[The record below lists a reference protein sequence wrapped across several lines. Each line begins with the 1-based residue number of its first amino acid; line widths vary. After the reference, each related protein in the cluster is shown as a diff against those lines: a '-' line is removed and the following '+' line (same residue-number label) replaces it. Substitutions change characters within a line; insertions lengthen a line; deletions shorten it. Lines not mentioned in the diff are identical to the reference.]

1 MSNSN
6 GTSYTARSMN
16 GIITIDDGAGTT
28 LEDGT
33 ITTDHFT
40 TNILNAVTAVISGS
54 ITTDNFTTNN
64 INTLNAVISGSI
76 TCNIIDGLNDETQ
89 TDICTLFN
97 NEVNGIIYIGCANT
111 SFIYI
116 GYNTN
121 IYKVLYLGSHASD
134 IFLGGFKF
142 LNNDM
147 NMADDTQDMNIANTQ
162 YTGNLNIGTYVY
174 RSGQI
179 KIGNI
184 SNTNIIGDIKIISNA
199 INLDVNADFIIGDEL
214 LNFNTLY
221 LGNLVNR
228 NVIGGCLI
236 INNDIDLNV
245 AGTLT
250 IGSTNATNIK
260 IGNATTINT
269 LIQNSDTFVIGN
281 NAMSWSIYGL
291 LGQGIAFMPNIISG
305 MMMAFYSSSLGTV
318 ADAYISVSGGTAS
331 ATQGNMVIAAND
343 ITIQQ
348 SGILKMGS
356 STSTTY
362 IKNSRNLIIGQT
374 PETYDYYCIVSV
386 SKTKGA
392 G

>member
-40 TNILNAVTAVISGS
+40 TNILNTVNAVISGS

-76 TCNIIDGLNDETQ
+76 TCNIIDGLNDLTQ
-89 TDICTLFN
+89 ADVCTLFN
-97 NEVNGIIYIGCANT
+97 NEVEGIIYIGCANT

-147 NMADDTQDMNIANTQ
+147 NMADDMQDMNIANTQ

-228 NVIGGCLI
+228 NVIGGLLVVDNVLDTNI
-236 INNDIDLNV
+236 GTSILN
-245 AGTLT
+245 
-250 IGSTNATNIK
+250 IGSTNAT
-260 IGNATTINT
+260 TINIT
-269 LIQNSDTFVIGN
+269 
-281 NAMSWSIYGL
+281 
-291 LGQGIAFMPNIISG
+291 P
-305 MMMAFYSSSLGTV
+305 TV
-318 ADAYISVSGGTAS
+318 D
-331 ATQGNMVIAAND
+331 
-343 ITIQQ
+343 
-348 SGILKMGS
+348 LHMGS
-356 STSTTY
+356 STTTTY

-374 PETYDYYCIVSV
+374 PETYHII
-386 SKTKGA
+386 
-392 G
+392 